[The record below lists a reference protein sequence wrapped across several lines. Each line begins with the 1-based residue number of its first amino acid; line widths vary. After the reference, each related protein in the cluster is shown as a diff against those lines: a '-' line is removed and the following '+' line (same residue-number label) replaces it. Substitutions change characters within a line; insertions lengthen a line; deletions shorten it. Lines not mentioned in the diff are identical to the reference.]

1 MQETSD
7 GRPWYKTWSQL
18 TKSSSFEPSV
28 VPCFEDDGRVSV
40 NAELCAASR
49 VYAAG
54 SVAKYPNSSTGNAT
68 IAGEGVTNGAEAGR
82 IAATNMSRDYVEK
95 SSFSFQ
101 EEESIQSFAASS
113 LPVWRSDTTSYSEQG
128 RPVVSS
134 LSSLGIQAL
143 SVGNCDSERLATRGF
158 WWTNSSAQRRIAR
171 MIEEDQEDEQST
183 GDVLK
188 MTGRVSRRRRK
199 LGLVTPLYGIGVVY
213 YLDSVGR
220 IQGIL
225 TWGLPFAAEEG
236 GAVNPHLL
244 HHLKEIIAKNA
255 GVSALDAEENHQIMN
270 TALAKQSQK
279 LVSIAV
285 KGQTA
290 DMTTISHGLD
300 GSIDGFSTPL
310 YRYTEVNPAKT
321 PSINVLKRKEAG
333 GLGVLG
339 EDLYTRDELAIE
351 KMEADDSG
359 CETATNIPQT
369 MYPITVVPF
378 QVEEAYGKKAASL
391 DSLAELNRYL
401 AVQRGWEDNENRA
414 RPGKEDPLWL
424 RPGDERKNTSKRQI
438 LIDAYRS
445 IMFPHQS

>member
-1 MQETSD
+1 
-7 GRPWYKTWSQL
+7 
-18 TKSSSFEPSV
+18 
-28 VPCFEDDGRVSV
+28 
-40 NAELCAASR
+40 
-49 VYAAG
+49 
-54 SVAKYPNSSTGNAT
+54 
-68 IAGEGVTNGAEAGR
+68 
-82 IAATNMSRDYVEK
+82 
-95 SSFSFQ
+95 
-101 EEESIQSFAASS
+101 
-113 LPVWRSDTTSYSEQG
+113 
-128 RPVVSS
+128 
-134 LSSLGIQAL
+134 
-143 SVGNCDSERLATRGF
+143 
-158 WWTNSSAQRRIAR
+158 

-244 HHLKEIIAKNA
+244 RHLKEIIAKNA